1 MPGGS
6 SCSRAADRPRLC
18 PQVLWPHLLEFLTPV
33 QFTGALTPLC
43 RSLVHLAQKREE
55 VGADAF
61 LIQYDSNG
69 APLLSPCHP

>member
-1 MPGGS
+1 M
-6 SCSRAADRPRLC
+6 R
-18 PQVLWPHLLEFLTPV
+18 
-33 QFTGALTPLC
+33 FTGALTPLC